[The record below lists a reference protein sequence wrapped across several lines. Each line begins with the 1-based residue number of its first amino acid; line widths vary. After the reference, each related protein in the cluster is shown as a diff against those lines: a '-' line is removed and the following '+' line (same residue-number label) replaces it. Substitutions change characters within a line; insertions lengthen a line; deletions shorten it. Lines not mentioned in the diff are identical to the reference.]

1 MLSFIFSHMFIY
13 YLKKP
18 NYVLFI
24 NNYLSQL
31 INRDINSSR
40 IALSLKGKDNIINLY
55 I

>member
-1 MLSFIFSHMFIY
+1 MFIY

-24 NNYLSQL
+24 NNYVSQL
-31 INRDINSSR
+31 INRDFNSSR